1 MISVRDAINK
11 TLSRDSDYISDVVMG
26 RKLWY
31 ALAFL

>member
-26 RKLWY
+26 RKFGML
-31 ALAFL
+31 